1 MALNEIYKDANELVF
16 PVNTAIVKGD
26 FVKVG
31 DIVGVAQNTAVTGE
45 DGNKYATL
53 KLNGAFEI
61 AFKSGDTFDVGQKAD
76 CRSPG
81 ISNQRKAS
89 RTRNQGYCLYRY
101 CASGTELRIGRNE
114 RNYSTSG

>member
-16 PVNTAIVKGD
+16 PVNTAVVKGNV
-26 FVKVG
+26 VKVG

-61 AFKSGDTFDVGQKAD
+61 AFKSGDTFDVGQKAYGVAN
-76 CRSPG
+76 STTGVIPEAQESLTSAKLLG
-81 ISNQRKAS
+81 HVIKVTAS
-89 RTRNQGYCLYRY
+89 TVIVRLAQN
-101 CASGTELRIGRNE
+101 
-114 RNYSTSG
+114 

>member
-16 PVNTAIVKGD
+16 PVHTSVVKGD
-26 FVKVG
+26 VVKVG

-61 AFKSGDTFDVGQKAD
+61 AFKSGDTFDVGQKAYGVANATTGKIPEVQE
-76 CRSPG
+76 SATSAKLVG
-81 ISNQRKAS
+81 HVIKVTS
-89 RTRNQGYCLYRY
+89 
-101 CASGTELRIGRNE
+101 
-114 RNYSTSG
+114 STAIVRLAQN

>member
-61 AFKSGDTFDVGQKAD
+61 AFKSGDTFDVGQKAYGVANGTTGVVPEAQE
-76 CRSPG
+76 SATSAKLLG
-81 ISNQRKAS
+81 HVIKVTAS
-89 RTRNQGYCLYRY
+89 TVIVRLAQN
-101 CASGTELRIGRNE
+101 
-114 RNYSTSG
+114 

>member
-16 PVNTAIVKGD
+16 PVNAAIVKGD

-61 AFKSGDTFDVGQKAD
+61 AFKSGDTFDVGQKAYGVANATTGKIAEVQE
-76 CRSPG
+76 S
-81 ISNQRKAS
+81 A
-89 RTRNQGYCLYRY
+89 
-101 CASGTELRIGRNE
+101 
-114 RNYSTSG
+114 TSAKLVGHVIKVTATTAIVRLAQN

>member
-16 PVNTAIVKGD
+16 PVNTAVVKGNV
-26 FVKVG
+26 VKVG

-61 AFKSGDTFDVGQKAD
+61 AFKSGDTFDVGQKAYGVANVTTGVVPEAQE
-76 CRSPG
+76 SSSSAKLLG
-81 ISNQRKAS
+81 HVIKVTAS
-89 RTRNQGYCLYRY
+89 TVIVRLAQN
-101 CASGTELRIGRNE
+101 
-114 RNYSTSG
+114 